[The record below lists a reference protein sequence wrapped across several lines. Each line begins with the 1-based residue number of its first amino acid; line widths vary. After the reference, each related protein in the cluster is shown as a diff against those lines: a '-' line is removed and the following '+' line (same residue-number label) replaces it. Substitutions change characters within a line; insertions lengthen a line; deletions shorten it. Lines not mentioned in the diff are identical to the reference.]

1 MEAFPLHWPLGRK
14 KTDKYQ
20 RVHSA
25 FKTTLAR
32 ARDGVLKQLGMMWA
46 KDIVIS
52 SNINTYNRG
61 GQEIMYADQTKAKDE
76 PGVAVYFTWKKKQY
90 ALSCDKYNTV
100 MDNLQAIMKTLEAIR
115 GIERWGTGDM
125 MEAAFDGFKSLPE
138 PKAEVTSWCEILGVE
153 PCATA
158 EQIKDAYR
166 KKVMEVHPDR
176 GGSSDMFN
184 RVKVAY
190 EQALANLKQI

>member
-1 MEAFPLHWPLGRK
+1 MVEAFPLHWPLGRK
-14 KTDKYQ
+14 KTEKYQ
-20 RVHSA
+20 RTHSA

-32 ARDGVLKQLGMMWA
+32 ARDGVLKQLNMMWA

-52 SNINTYNRG
+52 SNVDTYIRG
-61 GQEIMYADQTKAKDE
+61 GQEIMYADQTKAKE
-76 PGVAVYFTWKKKQY
+76 GPGVAVYFTWKKKQY

-138 PKAEVTSWCEILGVE
+138 PKEDVKSWCEILGVQPWANADE
-153 PCATA
+153 
-158 EQIKDAYR
+158 IKEAYR
-166 KKVMEVHPDR
+166 KKAKEAHPDM
-176 GGSSDMFN
+176 GGTSEKFN
-184 RVKVAY
+184 AVQNAY
-190 EQALANLKQI
+190 TQGLNSLS

>member
-1 MEAFPLHWPLGRK
+1 METYPLHWPLGRK
-14 KTDKYQ
+14 KTEKYQ
-20 RVHSA
+20 RTHSS

-32 ARDGVLKQLGMMWA
+32 ARDGVTKQLGMMNA

-52 SNINTYNRG
+52 SNVNTYMRG
-61 GQEIMYADQTKAKDE
+61 GQEIMYADQSQAKEE

-138 PKAEVTSWCEILGVE
+138 PQAQQKSWCEILEVK
-153 PCATA
+153 PWATA
-158 EQIKDAYR
+158 EQIKEAYR
-166 KKVMEVHPDR
+166 KKAMEVHPDK
-176 GGSSDMFN
+176 GGTSEMFTI
-184 RVKVAY
+184 VKNAY
-190 EQALANLKQI
+190 DQGLLAVNS

>member
-20 RVHSA
+20 RTHSA

-32 ARDGVLKQLGMMWA
+32 ARDGVIKQLDMMCA

-52 SNINTYNRG
+52 SNVDTYKRG
-61 GQEIMYADQTKAKDE
+61 GQEIMYADQSKAKEE

-138 PKAEVTSWCEILGVE
+138 PKAEDKNWCEVLGVQ
-153 PCATA
+153 PWANA
-158 EQIKDAYR
+158 EQIKEAYR
-166 KKVMEVHPDR
+166 KKAMEVHPDK
-176 GGSSDMFN
+176 GGSSEMFN
-184 RVKVAY
+184 RVKTAY
-190 EQALANLKQI
+190 EQGLSNLAG